1 MFGDLT
7 RVGANFHATQA
18 WSNLKKVNGG
28 IGQIQS
34 RLSTGKRIN
43 SAEDDTSGYALSKHL
58 ESRTRGL
65 SQALDNVGTA
75 KNVLNI
81 AEGGYQSQMSI
92 LQNVKEKLT
101 QAADG
106 SWSTSQRGAI
116 GDQIESLLKEL
127 DDISADTKFNDNA
140 LFTGTATTYQVGEQ
154 NGDTLAVTFDTSN
167 RNIVGENRTNLD
179 FNYNGSNFATRVTSE
194 GVSSDLA
201 SGNVALTVKGV
212 DANGDET
219 TLVSGTDYSF
229 DQTTGVVS
237 FGEDSSGDAIDQ
249 DILAGTY
256 TVTYT
261 YNSTA
266 NGDSYEST
274 ENVELRGEWSGLTQT
289 QAQAGISTF
298 DSAIKSL
305 SKSIQSVGD
314 SNARLSSKEE
324 SLSLAISNTEAT
336 RSRIED
342 ADFAKEQMNMMKL
355 QILQQTTV
363 SSFAQSNSAPQMVLS
378 LFR

>member
-7 RVGANFHATQA
+7 RVGANFHAMEA

-65 SQALDNVGTA
+65 SQALGNVGTA

-106 SWSTSQRGAI
+106 SWSAEQRYAI
-116 GDQIESLLKEL
+116 GDQIESLLQEF
-127 DDISADTKFNDNA
+127 DDINDQTKFNDA
-140 LFTGTATTYQVGEQ
+140 SLFGSTTTFQVGEK
-154 NGDTLAVTFDTSN
+154 NGDTLAVSFDTSN
-167 RNIVGENRTNLD
+167 RNAVGETLGVNLDSIVGEVVDEYTITVAANGTFDLNDLG
-179 FNYNGSNFATRVTSE
+179 NYTSGDVVTAKD
-194 GVSSDLA
+194 SDGA
-201 SGNVALTVKGV
+201 ALTEGTGNDFVMNQSTDTPSV
-212 DANGDET
+212 D
-219 TLVSGTDYSF
+219 
-229 DQTTGVVS
+229 TGVLT
-237 FGEDSSGDAIDQ
+237 FAAQ
-249 DILAGTY
+249 GTY
-256 TVTYT
+256 TVSHTYGG
-261 YNSTA
+261 SA
-266 NGDSYEST
+266 A
-274 ENVELRGEWSGLTQT
+274 GEAVDWGALTQAE
-289 QAQAGISTF
+289 AQAGISKV
-298 DSAIKSL
+298 DDAIKSL
-305 SKSIQSVGD
+305 AKSIQSVGD

-363 SSFAQSNSAPQMVLS
+363 SSFSQANSAPQMVLG

>member
-7 RVGANFHATQA
+7 RVGANFHAMES
-18 WSNLKKVNGG
+18 WSNLKKVNGK

-58 ESRTRGL
+58 ESRVRGL

-81 AEGGYQSQMSI
+81 GEGGYQAQMSI
-92 LQNVKEKLT
+92 LQTVKEKLT

-106 SWSTSQRGAI
+106 SFSTAQRGAI
-116 GDQIESLLKEL
+116 GDQIESLLKEF
-127 DDISADTKFNDNA
+127 DDISDDTLFNDNA
-140 LFTGTATTYQVGEQ
+140 LFNLGDDGMTFQVGEDK
-154 NGDTLAVTFDTSN
+154 GDELQVVFHASG
-167 RNIVGENRTNLD
+167 RNSVAENTTNLD
-179 FNYNGSNFATRVTSE
+179 FNYLAVGDDKTVTAAVTSD
-194 GVSSDLA
+194 GVSDDLA
-201 SGNVALTVKGV
+201 SGTVSVAIDGL
-212 DANGDET
+212 DET
-219 TLVSGTDYSF
+219 DDYTV
-229 DQTTGVVS
+229 DTATGIVT
-237 FGEDSSGDAIDQ
+237 FGADAIT
-249 DILAGTY
+249 AGSY
-256 TVTYT
+256 TIEYT
-261 YNSTA
+261 YNSSD
-266 NGDSYEST
+266 NGDAYTTTDDSEV
-274 ENVELRGEWSGLTQT
+274 VELRGEWSSLTQD
-289 QAQAGISTF
+289 QAQSAISTF

-305 SKSIQSVGD
+305 AKSIQSLGD

-342 ADFAKEQMNMMKL
+342 ADFAKEQMSMMRL

-363 SSFAQSNSAPQMVLS
+363 GSFAQSNSAPQMVLS

>member
-7 RVGANFHATQA
+7 RVGSNFHAMQS
-18 WSNLKKVNGG
+18 WSNLKQVNGK

-81 AEGGYQSQMSI
+81 AEGGFQAQMTI
-92 LQNVKEKLT
+92 LQTVKEKLT

-106 SWSTSQRGAI
+106 SLSTSQRGAI
-116 GDQIESLLKEL
+116 GDQINALMTEF
-127 DDISADTKFNDNA
+127 DDISSDTKFNDNA
-140 LFTGTATTYQVGEQ
+140 LMTATAITFHVGEG
-154 NGDTLAVTFDTSN
+154 NGDTLAVAFGTSTKTT
-167 RNIVGENRTNLD
+167 VGE
-179 FNYNGSNFATRVTSE
+179 SN
-194 GVSSDLA
+194 VSVEA
-201 SGNVALTVKGV
+201 II
-212 DANGDET
+212 
-219 TLVSGTDYSF
+219 TDYNNAAIN
-229 DQTTGVVS
+229 TGYTA
-237 FGEDSSGDAIDQ
+237 GEAD
-249 DILAGTY
+249 
-256 TVTYT
+256 VTWATLNQNAAKY
-261 YNSTA
+261 
-266 NGDSYEST
+266 
-274 ENVELRGEWSGLTQT
+274 
-289 QAQAGISTF
+289 GISVV

-305 SKSIQSVGD
+305 AKSIQNVGD
-314 SNARLSSKEE
+314 NNARLSSKEE

-342 ADFAKEQMNMMKL
+342 ADFAKEQMSMMKL
-355 QILQQTTV
+355 QILQQTTM
-363 SSFAQSNSAPQMVLS
+363 SSFSQANSAPQMVLS